1 MTVSECVSMA
11 DKMRPNNLT
20 AADKYNFVS
29 EAEAKVQKEIMLL
42 HSPEC
47 VKYQAPGDADIE
59 LLAPAPWDMLYVHYT
74 ALMIDFTLEDYDKY
88 NNDLAAFNE
97 VYTAYMAH
105 FAETFRPADGGR
117 FPFVPVYVITQGET
131 DSITICG
138 LPEALV
144 AWDLKVIQAG
154 ATKLEYDED
163 SENVTYSAEENT
175 LIIEIPAEDS
185 ETLSTAA
192 LGLVSLSVTD
202 DEGNVFKASPI
213 GKITVRE
220 AL

>member
-1 MTVSECVSMA
+1 MTVSECVAMA
-11 DKMRPNNLT
+11 DKMRPNDLT
-20 AADKYNFVS
+20 AADKYRFVS

-42 HSPEC
+42 RSPEC
-47 VKYQAPGDADIE
+47 VKYQAPSDAGIE

-74 ALMIDFTLEDYDKY
+74 VLMIDFTLEDYDKY

-105 FAETFRPADGGR
+105 FAEKYRPADGGA
-117 FPFVPVYVITQGET
+117 FPFVPVYVMTRGET
-131 DSITICG
+131 ASITIDG
-138 LPEALV
+138 LPEALT
-144 AWDLKVIQAG
+144 AWDFKIVQAG
-154 ATKLEYDED
+154 SAVLEYTQS
-163 SENVTYSAEENT
+163 SEETTYNAEENT
-175 LIIEIPAEDS
+175 LTIEIPAADS
-185 ETLSTAA
+185 ATLASTA
-192 LGLVSLSVTD
+192 LGMASLSVTD

>member
-11 DKMRPNNLT
+11 DKMRPNDLT

-42 HSPEC
+42 RSPEC

-59 LLAPAPWDMLYVHYT
+59 LLAPAPWDMLYMHYT

-105 FAETFRPADGGR
+105 FAETFRPADGGV
-117 FPFVPVYVITQGET
+117 FPFVPVYVVTKGET
-131 DSITICG
+131 ASITING

-144 AWDLKVIQAG
+144 AWNFKVRQAG
-154 ATKLEYDED
+154 STVLEYTQS
-163 SENVTYSAEENT
+163 SEETTYNTEENT
-175 LIIEIPAEDS
+175 LIIEIPAAAS
-185 ETLSTAA
+185 ATLASTA
-192 LGLVSLSVTD
+192 LGVASLSVTD
-202 DEGNVFKASPI
+202 DDGNVFKASPI
-213 GKITVRE
+213 GKITVKE